1 MTGARYEGAVDLR
14 SGRRLG
20 FAEFGPADGDP
31 IVWFH
36 GTPGARRQIPPAA
49 HRAVVD
55 LHLRIISIERP
66 GVGLSTSHQYEAIAD
81 IVPDVVEVVDAL
93 GLERFGVVGLSGG
106 GPYALAMGAHLPRR
120 VYGVAVLGGVVP
132 TVGPEACE
140 AGWLLSFARRVQFAM
155 PAVVAVGGIGLWAA
169 MRAIKPLG
177 PQLYDRITPH
187 LGEGD
192 REVFLSEGMRE
203 MFLGD
208 LQNGSRK
215 QFKAALHDATLFG
228 RDWGFRLADVRVP
241 VRWWHGDIDPIV
253 PLSAAE
259 QAIPF
264 LRDVEFHVRPGE
276 SHLGGF
282 AAAREILEAVAE
294 LRPGSSS
301 PSSNGTHNGKGR
313 SVRSLKE

>member
-1 MTGARYEGAVDLR
+1 VDLR
-14 SGRRLG
+14 SGRRIG
-20 FAEFGPADGDP
+20 FAEFGPADGHP

-36 GTPGARRQIPPAA
+36 GTPGARRQIPPTAHAA
-49 HRAVVD
+49 VEE
-55 LHLRIISIERP
+55 LGLRIISIERP
-66 GVGLSTSHQYEAIAD
+66 GVGLSTSHQYGGIVD

-93 GLERFGVVGLSGG
+93 GVGDFGVVGLSGG
-106 GPYALAMGAHLPRR
+106 GPYALAMGAELPERI
-120 VYGVAVLGGVVP
+120 YGIAVLGGVVP

-140 AGWLLSFARRVQFAM
+140 AGWLLNFARQVQFAM
-155 PAVVAVGGIGLWAA
+155 PAVVAVGGIGLWALLKVT
-169 MRAIKPLG
+169 RPLG
-177 PQLYDRITPH
+177 YQLYDRVTPL

-203 MFLGD
+203 MFIGD

-228 RDWGFRLADVRVP
+228 RDWGFRLADVAVP

-259 QAIPF
+259 AAQPY
-264 LRDVEFHVRPGE
+264 LRDGEFHVRPGE

-282 AAAREILEAVAE
+282 AAAREILEALVE
-294 LRPGSSS
+294 LRPEPAAVS
-301 PSSNGTHNGKGR
+301 PNGTNGNGR
-313 SVRSLKE
+313 SVRSLTE

>member
-1 MTGARYEGAVDLR
+1 MTAARYEGAVDLR
-14 SGRRLG
+14 SGRRVG
-20 FAEFGPADGDP
+20 FAEFGPSHGHP
-31 IVWFH
+31 VVWFH
-36 GTPGARRQIPPAA
+36 GTPGARRQIPPTAHAA
-49 HRAVVD
+49 VEELD
-55 LHLRIISIERP
+55 LRIISIERP
-66 GVGLSTSHQYEAIAD
+66 GVGLSTSHQYGAIID

-93 GLERFGVVGLSGG
+93 GIDEFGVVGLSGG
-106 GPYALAMGAHLPRR
+106 GPYALAMGAELPER
-120 VYGVAVLGGVVP
+120 VYAVAVLGGVVP
-132 TVGPEACE
+132 TVGPEACD
-140 AGWLLSFARRVQFAM
+140 AGWLLSLARRVQVLM
-155 PAVVAVGGIGLWAA
+155 PAVVAVGGIGLWALL
-169 MRAIKPLG
+169 RATRPLG
-177 PQLYDRITPH
+177 YQLYDRVTPL

-203 MFLGD
+203 MFIGD

-228 RDWGFRLADVRVP
+228 REWGFLLADVRVP

-259 QAIPF
+259 AAYPH

-294 LRPGSSS
+294 LRPDRPKA
-301 PSSNGTHNGKGR
+301 PSRNGHNGKGR
-313 SVRSLKE
+313 SVRSLTE